1 MHLVSRSELAELL
14 RQVVIVE
21 SPLHWT
27 EAVRRIL
34 SAAGIQRFGNRI
46 QQAFEEAVRLG
57 VSSGLF
63 VRREEFL
70 WAPTMQQPLVRDRS
84 ELPATSRK
92 LEFVAP
98 EEIRRAVLIVVEQSF
113 GIVPIEVPTAVCR
126 LFGFARVTDDMI
138 AVVEPHRDTLL
149 REGKLALRGVNLV
162 LAEIAQK

>member
-1 MHLVSRSELAELL
+1 M
-14 RQVVIVE
+14 
-21 SPLHWT
+21 
-27 EAVRRIL
+27 RRIL

-46 QQAFEEAVRLG
+46 QLEEAGRLG

-70 WAPTMQQPLVRDRS
+70 WAPTMQQPLIRDRS

-98 EEIRRAVLIVVEQSF
+98 EEIRRAVLMVVEQSF
-113 GIVPIEVPTAVCR
+113 GIVSIEVPTAVCR

-149 REGKLALRGVNLV
+149 REGTLALRGVNLV
-162 LAEIAQK
+162 LVESAQK